1 MNLVISLI
9 IGAIVS
15 VMILFNGTLLNISG
29 NFTSS
34 IIIHI
39 VGLFSIILVL
49 LLSKSKFKIGKGIP
63 LYLYTAGAIGV
74 FTVVLTS
81 LSFAKLGVTLTL
93 ALGLLGQSFISILI
107 DHFGLL
113 GMKPIKFNRKKC
125 IGLLIIV
132 VGISIMMFY

>member
-1 MNLVISLI
+1 MNIIISLI

-15 VMILFNGTLLNISG
+15 VMILFNGTLLRISG

-49 LLSKSKFKIGKGIP
+49 LISKSKFKINKGIP
-63 LYLYTAGAIGV
+63 LYLYSAGAVGV

-81 LSFAKLGVTLTL
+81 ISFAKLGVTLTL
-93 ALGLLGQSFISILI
+93 AIGLLGQSLISILI
-107 DHFGLL
+107 DHFGLFNT
-113 GMKPIKFNRKKC
+113 KIIKFNRKKC
-125 IGLLIIV
+125 IGLLIIAF
-132 VGISIMMFY
+132 GIFIMTIW